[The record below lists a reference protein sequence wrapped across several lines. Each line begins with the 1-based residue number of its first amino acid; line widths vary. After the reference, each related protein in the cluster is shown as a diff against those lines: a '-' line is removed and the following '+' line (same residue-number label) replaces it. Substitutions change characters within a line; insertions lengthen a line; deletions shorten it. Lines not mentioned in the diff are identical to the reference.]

1 MSPTLLFILPSFH
14 THEAFWYNEVLL
26 FWPCMRPSRAIA
38 PGSRLLCSTGMII
51 DPISGRFVDQ
61 RMAHLDPEELLEC
74 PFDPLHQ
81 IRAKRFQ
88 YHLVKCSKVRIYLRT
103 CSILLGRST
112 FLQQHGRPFYQ
123 CPNNARHV
131 KTSKED
137 FDAHKLVCEDRVRHR
152 DRDRFYYC
160 HCLVWFLYDRWR
172 QKQVEAEIR
181 HGESLFQVH
190 LQIACHN
197 VKRLV
202 YWSQL
207 IPRNLELP

>member
-1 MSPTLLFILPSFH
+1 
-14 THEAFWYNEVLL
+14 
-26 FWPCMRPSRAIA
+26 MRPSRAIA

-88 YHLVKCSKVRIYLRT
+88 YHLVKCSK
-103 CSILLGRST
+103 
-112 FLQQHGRPFYQ
+112 QHGRPFYQ

-137 FDAHKLVCEDRVRHR
+137 FDAHKLVCEDR
-152 DRDRFYYC
+152 
-160 HCLVWFLYDRWR
+160 
-172 QKQVEAEIR
+172 KQVEAEIR
-181 HGESLFQVH
+181 HAMGQTTTPFKGNTTLPEYEWRRPDPDEDWETGMWMICTYV
-190 LQIACHN
+190 
-197 VKRLV
+197 
-202 YWSQL
+202 
-207 IPRNLELP
+207 LE